1 MKKQYFLAA
10 LYLCMGISACTLT
23 TSKPETSTL
32 VVIEETD
39 SFWKD
44 YFIGNI
50 VFEDKAPQS
59 EGSHIYHNLIPNAE
73 HTSGKQA
80 RTAPNTLYFSPEDSI
95 APVYNLHYSLER
107 IVMVFLPKAVKMVKF
122 LSFTVH
128 VI

>member
-59 EGSHIYHNLIPNAE
+59 EGSHIYHNLIPRCGSIHRQASSYSAE
-73 HTSGKQA
+73 H
-80 RTAPNTLYFSPEDSI
+80 
-95 APVYNLHYSLER
+95 SL
-107 IVMVFLPKAVKMVKF
+107 F
-122 LSFTVH
+122 
-128 VI
+128 

>member
-32 VVIEETD
+32 VGIEETD

-50 VFEDKAPQS
+50 VFVDKAPQS
-59 EGSHIYHNLIPNAE
+59 
-73 HTSGKQA
+73 
-80 RTAPNTLYFSPEDSI
+80 
-95 APVYNLHYSLER
+95 
-107 IVMVFLPKAVKMVKF
+107 
-122 LSFTVH
+122 
-128 VI
+128 

>member
-1 MKKQYFLAA
+1 
-10 LYLCMGISACTLT
+10 MGISACTLT

-59 EGSHIYHNLIPNAE
+59 EGSHIYHNLIPDVEAYI
-73 HTSGKQA
+73 GKQA
-80 RTAPNTLYFSPEDSI
+80 RTVLNTLYFSPEDSI
-95 APVYNLHYSLER
+95 APVYNLHYSLEDSDG
-107 IVMVFLPKAVKMVKF
+107 VSAKGGEMVKF